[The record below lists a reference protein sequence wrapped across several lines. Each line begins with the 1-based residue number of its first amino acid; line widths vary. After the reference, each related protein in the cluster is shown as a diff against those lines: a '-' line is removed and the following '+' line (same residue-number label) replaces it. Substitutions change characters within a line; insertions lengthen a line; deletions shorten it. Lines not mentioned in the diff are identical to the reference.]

1 MKKYLLIILPFLFIS
16 CGSDSSKNDDKTNIK
31 TNSENI
37 SYEKIF
43 SNNNIEKKSIFGS
56 ISKDDIV
63 NGYLEFPKEKYL
75 NNIN

>member
-43 SNNNIEKKSIFGS
+43 SNNNIEKARKRWASERKIQARDS
-56 ISKDDIV
+56 
-63 NGYLEFPKEKYL
+63 EK
-75 NNIN
+75 INTMVYF